1 MATHPG
7 DQADRRADRVRDIP
21 QASAARLPGYLRVLD
36 EFQFGRTVCSKDL
49 ALAAGV
55 DAAKLRRDLSF
66 LGSYGVRG
74 VGYDTVTLK
83 DEISRVLGAH
93 LDHRVALV
101 GVGNLGHAL
110 AGYSGF
116 AGHGFQLVALF
127 DIDPQVV
134 GTSTATAAGTV
145 DSGLVVH
152 HIADAA
158 TVLVAERV
166 TIGIVTTPADAA
178 QDSAER
184 LIAAGVRSILNFA
197 PCPLE
202 VPVDVHVRQVDLG
215 LELQMLAFHEASRP
229 DDLGATLSGAAAL

>member
-1 MATHPG
+1 MATHSG
-7 DQADRRADRVRDIP
+7 DRAGRRADRVRDIP

-36 EFQFGRTVCSKDL
+36 EFPFGRTVRSKDL
-49 ALAAGV
+49 ARAAGV

-74 VGYDTVTLK
+74 VGYDTATLK
-83 DEISRVLGAH
+83 AEISVVLGAH
-93 LDHRVALV
+93 VDHRVALV

-116 AGHGFQLVALF
+116 AGHGFRLVALF
-127 DIDPQVV
+127 DIDPHVV
-134 GTSTATAAGTV
+134 GTTAAAVGGQA
-145 DSGLVVH
+145 GLLVH
-152 HIADAA
+152 DIAYAT
-158 TVLVAERV
+158 TVLATERV

-178 QDSAER
+178 QDSAD
-184 LIAAGVRSILNFA
+184 LLVGAGVRSILNFA
-197 PCPLE
+197 PCPLD

-229 DDLGATLSGAAAL
+229 DELGAALSTAAAL

>member
-1 MATHPG
+1 MATHSG
-7 DQADRRADRVRDIP
+7 DRAGRRADRVRDIP

-49 ALAAGV
+49 ARAAGV

-74 VGYDTVTLK
+74 VGYDTAALK
-83 DEISRVLGAH
+83 AEISRVLGAH
-93 LDHRVALV
+93 VDHRVALV

-116 AGHGFQLVALF
+116 AGHGFRLVALF
-127 DIDPQVV
+127 DIDPHVV
-134 GTSTATAAGTV
+134 GTTPAAAGTGQA
-145 DSGLVVH
+145 GLLVH
-152 HIADAA
+152 DIADAT
-158 TVLVAERV
+158 TVLATERV

-178 QDSAER
+178 QNSAD
-184 LIAAGVRSILNFA
+184 LLVGAGVRSILNFA
-197 PCPLE
+197 PCPLD
-202 VPVDVHVRQVDLG
+202 VPADVHVRQVDLG

-229 DDLGATLSGAAAL
+229 DELGAALSKAAAL